1 MKTSLNNKD
10 VLSLQDLSSEEIL
23 SILRLSGNLKNELM
37 SGDGEKASQLLKGK
51 VLGMI
56 FQKPSTRTRV
66 SFETGIFHLG
76 GNALYLSTNDMQLS
90 RGESIED
97 TGRTLSLYV
106 NCIVARVYEHA
117 DLQLLADSASIPVIN
132 GLSDTFHPC
141 QILADLLT
149 IQEHK
154 KKMKGLNL
162 AWIGDGNNV
171 CNDLLL
177 GCAKTG
183 INMTAACPHGYEPLE
198 QIVRLAKEEEQKTG
212 AEITIIDDPLQAT
225 KDADIIVTDTFL
237 SIGKDQEKT
246 TREEAFLPRY
256 QVNSDLLKNAKRD
269 VIFMHCLP
277 AKRGQ
282 EVTSEV
288 IDGSSSVIWDEAENR
303 LHVQKALMCMLM
315 LRRERNNVLNRYKQ
329 QTLILL
335 WQSNQ
340 K

>member
-10 VLSLQDLSSEEIL
+10 ILSLQDLSSEEIF
-23 SILRLSGNLKNELM
+23 SILRLSGDLKNELKN
-37 SGDGEKASQLLKGK
+37 GDGEKASQLLKGK

-66 SFETGIFHLG
+66 SFETGIFQLG

-106 NCIVARVYEHA
+106 NCIIARVYEHA
-117 DLQLLADSASIPVIN
+117 DLQILANSASIPVIN
-132 GLSDTFHPC
+132 GLSNTFHPC

-183 INMTAACPHGYEPLE
+183 INMMAACPHGYEPLE

-212 AEITIIDDPLQAT
+212 VKITITDDPLQAT

-256 QVNSDLLKNAKRD
+256 QVNSDLLKNAKSD

-288 IDGSSSVIWDEAENR
+288 IDGSASVIWDEAENR

-315 LRRERNNVLNRYKQ
+315 LKKRK
-329 QTLILL
+329 
-335 WQSNQ
+335 